1 MIASGCLHCDDCD
14 ASTIDDLASKV
25 GAPAAHPVGP
35 VDLPRMERAVREL
48 LIGLGEDPD
57 RDGLRDT
64 PKRVAKAFVE
74 MSAGLRANAADH
86 LGRVFEQRCDELIV
100 VTGINFFSMCEHHLL
115 PFHGKAHVAYLPR
128 HGHVVG
134 LSKLARTVEV
144 FARRPQLQE
153 RLTDQIADALV
164 AHLDPEGAIVIV
176 EGEHMCMKMRGVR
189 STDSLMTTIARR
201 GVYRLDEAK
210 GRHAVDY
217 VLAARSRG

>member
-1 MIASGCLHCDDCD
+1 MID
-14 ASTIDDLASKV
+14 K
-25 GAPAAHPVGP
+25 
-35 VDLPRMERAVREL
+35 ERVQWLTREL
-48 LIGLGEDPD
+48 LIAIGEDPE
-57 RDGLRDT
+57 RSGLRDT
-64 PKRVAKAFVE
+64 PNRVAKWWQEFVDYQPGTMDTVFGIENVDE
-74 MSAGLRANAADH
+74 MVVVSGM
-86 LGRVFEQRCDELIV
+86 RVWSL
-100 VTGINFFSMCEHHLL
+100 CEHHLL

-164 AHLDPEGAIVIV
+164 THLDPEGAIVIV

-189 STDSLMTTIARR
+189 STDSVMTTIARR
-201 GVYRLDEAK
+201 GVYRHDEAK
-210 GRHAVDY
+210 GRHAVYY